1 MVRPKKIENIEEIE
15 RPLLIIFFLFG
26 FSLMSWVPRF
36 PEVKANLKL
45 TNGEFGSIV
54 SMAAIGNLVA
64 LLTVG
69 HLVHKYG
76 ARWIL
81 HIGALLLA
89 VSLTFLT
96 HSTSSLVFLI
106 SIIIQGGAISAFH
119 ISINSQGFFFQDRT
133 KRQIIT
139 LLSGFWSSGA
149 LFSSMIA
156 GFLVDRVELGTY
168 TNILA
173 SICFVLMTLI
183 IIRISPNLIKANINP
198 DSQHRARD
206 MFKGFEIDVPISAA
220 LLLVIMLEYAI
231 SDWAAIFV
239 KEDMK
244 ILGGIHTLPYILFTL
259 AMIIGRLNLHNLLPR
274 YSIDFLMARASLLS
288 GLSIIAGIIAVS
300 ITGTSNQTLVIV
312 ILSISFTI
320 AGLGSS
326 FLGPSVMNAA
336 NTRSKFPSSVVIG
349 QIGVINIALVF
360 VMRWV
365 IAWTAQATSLSI
377 ALCIPALMLLVVP
390 KFSNIFKKA

>member
-1 MVRPKKIENIEEIE
+1 LKHNIDVKHE
-15 RPLLIIFFLFG
+15 LNLIKALFFLFG
-26 FSLMSWVPRF
+26 LLIMSWVPRF

-54 SMAAIGNLVA
+54 SMGAVGNIIA

-69 HLVHKYG
+69 HLVHKFG

-81 HIGALLLA
+81 HIGALTLA
-89 VSLTFLT
+89 ISLIFLT
-96 HSTSSLVFLI
+96 HSTSSLLFLI
-106 SIIIQGGAISAFH
+106 FMIIQGGAISAFH
-119 ISINSQGFFFQDRT
+119 IAINSQGFFFQDRT

-149 LFSSMIA
+149 LISSMIA
-156 GFLVDRVELGTY
+156 GLLVDRVELGAY
-168 TNILA
+168 TNFLSA
-173 SICFVLMTLI
+173 ICFVVMTLI
-183 IIRISPNLIKANINP
+183 ILKITPNLVKANINP
-198 DSQHRARD
+198 NSDHRARD
-206 MFKGFEIDVPISAA
+206 MFKGFKIDGSVSAV
-220 LLLVIMLEYAI
+220 LLLVIMLEYAV

-274 YSIDFLMARASLLS
+274 YSMDFLFVRASLLS
-288 GLSIIAGIIAVS
+288 GMSFIAGIVAVS
-300 ITGTSNQTLVIV
+300 IIGISNEIAVLV

-326 FLGPSVMNAA
+326 FLGPSVMVAA
-336 NTRSKFPSSVVIG
+336 NARSHFPASVVIG
-349 QIGVINIALVF
+349 QIGVINIAFVF

-365 IAWTAQATSLSI
+365 IAWTAQATSLSV
-377 ALCIPALMLLVVP
+377 ALLTPALMLLTAP
-390 KFSNIFKKA
+390 YFSKIFKNV

>member
-1 MVRPKKIENIEEIE
+1 M
-15 RPLLIIFFLFG
+15 
-26 FSLMSWVPRF
+26 
-36 PEVKANLKL
+36 

-54 SMAAIGNLVA
+54 SMGALGNLVA

-81 HIGALLLA
+81 HIGALSLA
-89 VSLTFLT
+89 ISLAFLT
-96 HSTSSLVFLI
+96 HSTSSILFLVF
-106 SIIIQGGAISAFH
+106 IIIQGGAISAFH

-149 LFSSMIA
+149 LISSMIA
-156 GFLVDRVELGTY
+156 GLLVDRVALGTY
-168 TNILA
+168 TNILS
-173 SICFVLMTLI
+173 SICFILMTLI
-183 IIRISPNLIKANINP
+183 IMRISPNLVKADTNP
-198 DSQHRARD
+198 NSNHRARD
-206 MFKGFEIDVPISAA
+206 MFKGFKIDVSVSAA
-220 LLLVIMLEYAI
+220 LMLVIMLEYAV
-231 SDWAAIFV
+231 SDWSAIFV
-239 KEDMK
+239 KEDMG

-259 AMIIGRLNLHNLLPR
+259 AMIIGRLNLHNLLPHF
-274 YSIDFLMARASLLS
+274 SIEYLVLRASLLS
-288 GLSIIAGIIAVS
+288 GFSFLAGIIAVS
-300 ITGTSNQTLVIV
+300 IVGTSNETLVLV

-336 NTRSKFPSSVVIG
+336 NARSKFPSSVVIG

-360 VMRWV
+360 VIRWV

-377 ALCIPALMLLVVP
+377 ALCIPALMLLAVP
-390 KFSNIFKKA
+390 YFSKIFKSA

>member
-1 MVRPKKIENIEEIE
+1 LSQNIDVKQE
-15 RPLLIIFFLFG
+15 LNLIKGLFFLFG
-26 FSLMSWVPRF
+26 LLIMSWVPRF
-36 PEVKANLKL
+36 PEVKANLRL

-54 SMAAIGNLVA
+54 SMGAFGNLVA
-64 LLTVG
+64 LLTIG

-81 HIGALLLA
+81 HISALSLG
-89 VSLTFLT
+89 VSLAFLT
-96 HSTSSLVFLI
+96 HSTSSLLFLVF
-106 SIIIQGGAISAFH
+106 IIIQGGAISAFH
-119 ISINSQGFFFQDRT
+119 ISINAQGFFFQDRT

-149 LFSSMIA
+149 LISSMIA
-156 GFLVDRVELGTY
+156 GLLVDRVDLGTY
-168 TNILA
+168 TNIL
-173 SICFVLMTLI
+173 STICFVVMTLI
-183 IIRISPNLIKANINP
+183 IIRITPNLVKANVNP
-198 DSQHRARD
+198 DSNHRARD
-206 MFKGFEIDVPISAA
+206 MFKGFKIDVSVSAA
-220 LLLVIMLEYAI
+220 LLLVIMLEYAV

-239 KEDMK
+239 KEDMN
-244 ILGGIHTLPYILFTL
+244 ILSGIHTLPYILFTL
-259 AMIIGRLNLHNLLPR
+259 AMIIGRLNLHNLLPH
-274 YSIDFLMARASLLS
+274 YSINFLIVRASLLS
-288 GLSIIAGIIAVS
+288 GLSFIAGIIAVS
-300 ITGTSNQTLVIV
+300 FVGTANKTLVLI
-312 ILSISFTI
+312 ILSISFTV

-390 KFSNIFKKA
+390 YFSKIFKSA

>member
-1 MVRPKKIENIEEIE
+1 LSQNIDVKHE
-15 RPLLIIFFLFG
+15 LNLIKGLFFLFG
-26 FSLMSWVPRF
+26 LLIMSWVPRF
-36 PEVKANLKL
+36 PEVKANLNL

-54 SMAAIGNLVA
+54 SMGAFGNLVA

-89 VSLTFLT
+89 VSLAFLT
-96 HSTSSLVFLI
+96 SSTSSLLFLI
-106 SIIIQGGAISAFH
+106 FIIIQGGAISAFH
-119 ISINSQGFFFQDRT
+119 ISINAQGFFFQDRT

-149 LFSSMIA
+149 LISSMIA
-156 GFLVDRVELGTY
+156 GLLVDRVDLGTY
-168 TNILA
+168 TNILS
-173 SICFVLMTLI
+173 SICFIVMTLI
-183 IIRISPNLIKANINP
+183 IIRITPNLVKADVNP

-206 MFKGFEIDVPISAA
+206 MFKGFKIDVSVSAA
-220 LLLVIMLEYAI
+220 LLLVIMLEYAV

-244 ILGGIHTLPYILFTL
+244 ILSGIHTLPYILFTL
-259 AMIIGRLNLHNLLPR
+259 AMIIGRLNLHNLMPH
-274 YSIDFLMARASLLS
+274 YTIDFLMVRASLLS
-288 GLSIIAGIIAVS
+288 GLSFITGIVAVS
-300 ITGTSNQTLVIV
+300 IAGTSNRTLVLV

-360 VMRWV
+360 VMRWI

-377 ALCIPALMLLVVP
+377 AFCIPAVMLLAVP
-390 KFSNIFKKA
+390 KFSKIFKKA

>member
-1 MVRPKKIENIEEIE
+1 MKKSIDVEHELN
-15 RPLLIIFFLFG
+15 LIKALFFLFG
-26 FSLMSWVPRF
+26 LLIMSWVPRF
-36 PEVKANLKL
+36 PEVKANLRL
-45 TNGEFGSIV
+45 TNGEFGSLV
-54 SMAAIGNLVA
+54 SMGAIGNLVA

-76 ARWIL
+76 ARWML

-89 VSLTFLT
+89 ISLVSLTHT
-96 HSTSSLVFLI
+96 TSSLFFLLF
-106 SIIIQGGAISAFH
+106 IIIQGGAISAFH
-119 ISINSQGFFFQDRT
+119 ISINAQGFFYQDRT
-133 KRQIIT
+133 KKQIIT

-149 LFSSMIA
+149 LISSIIA
-156 GFLVDRVELGTY
+156 GLLVDRVALGTY
-168 TNILA
+168 TNVL
-173 SICFVLMTLI
+173 SLLCFLLMTLI
-183 IIRISPNLIKANINP
+183 ISKVSPNLVKADKTP
-198 DSQHRARD
+198 DSEHRARD
-206 MFKGFEIDVPISAA
+206 MFKGFTIDRQVSAA
-220 LLLVIMLEYAI
+220 LLLVIMLEYAV
-231 SDWAAIFV
+231 SDWAAIYV

-244 ILGGIHTLPYILFTL
+244 IAGGIHTLPYILFTL

-274 YSIDFLMARASLLS
+274 YTIDFLVVRASLLS

-300 ITGTSNQTLVIV
+300 IVGTANKTLVIV

-360 VMRWV
+360 VVRWV

-377 ALCIPALMLLVVP
+377 ALLIPAVMLLTVP
-390 KFSNIFKKA
+390 YFAKIFKNV

>member
-1 MVRPKKIENIEEIE
+1 MKQNIDVKHE
-15 RPLLIIFFLFG
+15 LNLIKGLFFLFG
-26 FSLMSWVPRF
+26 LLIMSWVPRF
-36 PEVKANLKL
+36 PEVKANLKM

-54 SMAAIGNLVA
+54 SMGALGNLVA

-81 HIGALLLA
+81 HIGALSLA
-89 VSLTFLT
+89 ISLAFLT
-96 HSTSSLVFLI
+96 HSTSSILFLVF
-106 SIIIQGGAISAFH
+106 IIIQGGAISAFH

-149 LFSSMIA
+149 LISSMIA
-156 GFLVDRVELGTY
+156 GLLVDRVALGTY
-168 TNILA
+168 TNILS
-173 SICFVLMTLI
+173 SICFILMTLI
-183 IIRISPNLIKANINP
+183 IMRISPNLVKADTNP
-198 DSQHRARD
+198 NSNHRARD
-206 MFKGFEIDVPISAA
+206 MFKGFKIDVSVSAA
-220 LLLVIMLEYAI
+220 LMLVIMLEYAV
-231 SDWAAIFV
+231 SDWSAIFV
-239 KEDMK
+239 KEDMG

-259 AMIIGRLNLHNLLPR
+259 AMIIGRLNLHNLLPHF
-274 YSIDFLMARASLLS
+274 SIEYLVLRASLLS
-288 GLSIIAGIIAVS
+288 GFSFLAGIIAVS
-300 ITGTSNQTLVIV
+300 IVGTSNETLVLV

-336 NTRSKFPSSVVIG
+336 NARSKFPSSVVIG

-360 VMRWV
+360 VIRWV
-365 IAWTAQATSLSI
+365 IAWTAQATSLAI
-377 ALCIPALMLLVVP
+377 ALCIPALMLLAVP
-390 KFSNIFKKA
+390 YFSKIFKSA

>member
-1 MVRPKKIENIEEIE
+1 LSQNIDVKHE
-15 RPLLIIFFLFG
+15 LNLIKGLFFLFG
-26 FSLMSWVPRF
+26 LLIMSWVPRF
-36 PEVKANLKL
+36 PEVKANLRL

-54 SMAAIGNLVA
+54 SMGAIGNLIA
-64 LLTVG
+64 LLTIG

-81 HIGALLLA
+81 HIGAFLLA
-89 VSLTFLT
+89 ISLAFLT
-96 HSTSSLVFLI
+96 HITSS
-106 SIIIQGGAISAFH
+106 IIFIIFIVIQGGAISAFH
-119 ISINSQGFFFQDRT
+119 ISINAQGFFFQDRT

-149 LFSSMIA
+149 LISSVLA
-156 GFLVDRVELGTY
+156 GLLVDHVELGTY
-168 TNILA
+168 TNVLA
-173 SICFVLMTLI
+173 ALCFIMMTVI
-183 IIRISPNLIKANINP
+183 IIRISPNLVKADVNP
-198 DSQHRARD
+198 DSDHRARD
-206 MFKGFEIDVPISAA
+206 MFKGFKIDVSVSLAF
-220 LLLVIMLEYAI
+220 LLVIMLEYAV

-244 ILGGIHTLPYILFTL
+244 ILSGIHTLPYILFTL
-259 AMIIGRLNLHNLLPR
+259 AMITGRLNLHNLLRR
-274 YSIDFLMARASLLS
+274 YSIDFLMMRASLLS
-288 GLSIIAGIIAVS
+288 GISFLAGIIVVN
-300 ITGTSNQTLVIV
+300 IVGTSNKNVVLA

-349 QIGVINIALVF
+349 QIGVINIVLVF
-360 VMRWV
+360 VMRWI

-377 ALCIPALMLLVVP
+377 ALCIPAVMLLAVP
-390 KFSNIFKKA
+390 YFSKIFKSA